1 VEQRL
6 IVAANVTAAGC
17 DRDSGC
23 GASEE
28 NDGPEDM
35 LPISKLRVV
44 MRSQKA

>member
-1 VEQRL
+1 MEQRL
-6 IVAANVTAAGC
+6 IVAAKVTGAGC

-23 GASEE
+23 GASEDK
-28 NDGPEDM
+28 DGPEDM